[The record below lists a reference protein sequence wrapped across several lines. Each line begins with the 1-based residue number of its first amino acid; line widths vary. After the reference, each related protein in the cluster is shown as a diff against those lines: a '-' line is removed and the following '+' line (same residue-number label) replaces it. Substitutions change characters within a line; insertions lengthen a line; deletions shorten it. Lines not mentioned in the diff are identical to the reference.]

1 MENKQTEIEILVK
14 NAEGD
19 PDTKATII
27 HQNSIDYEPKVSVI
41 ILLRI
46 FF

>member
-1 MENKQTEIEILVK
+1 MVRNTDTNIEIVVK

-27 HQNSIDYEPKVSVI
+27 HQNTINVERIVTKN
-41 ILLRI
+41 IL
-46 FF
+46 